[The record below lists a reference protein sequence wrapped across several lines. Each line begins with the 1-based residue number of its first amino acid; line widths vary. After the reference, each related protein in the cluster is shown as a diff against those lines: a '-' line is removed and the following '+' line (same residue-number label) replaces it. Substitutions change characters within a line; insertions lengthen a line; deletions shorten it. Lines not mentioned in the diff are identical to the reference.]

1 MVVDYINIQ
10 MGILTKVNFLMIL
23 FMVKELSFI
32 KMVIFIRVILNREK
46 WKGLVHSQ
54 SLMVKQLKVNG
65 KMGNL

>member
-46 WKGLVHSQ
+46 WKGLVHSL